1 MPGAAGPDTMP
12 WSIVLAAAGA
22 AALVVALL
30 LLRSLGTRFR
40 IGRLLSAAR
49 EVTLEEC
56 RELAAGAAVY
66 VRVSGRISSTEEF
79 PDDNDRPLVFRRTR
93 LEVQVAPDRWRTV
106 RDEREAVPFGVESRS
121 EFVAIDQDALR
132 DGLVA
137 IPRIATG
144 RVAELQADM
153 AAAASGADPDSPV
166 RLTIEQLSAV
176 EQVSVCGKPEMRDG
190 QPTLTAGLGR
200 PLIVTALDRP
210 AAMRL
215 LASGARRRVAAA
227 ALLIAGGLALVALAV
242 GVAVLATALAA
253 PVLAASP
260 TALPT
265 PEPST
270 VIGVPTDPRA
280 GGGAP
285 LVGAPGLA
293 LLAVAGAGLGAA
305 LATLAYVRLTAR
317 PTSRP
322 ASRPIGR
329 SSPRR

>member
-1 MPGAAGPDTMP
+1 MI
-12 WSIVLAAAGA
+12 WSIVLAAGGTL
-22 AALVVALL
+22 ALILALL

-40 IGRLLSAAR
+40 LGRLLSAAP

-56 RELAAGAAVY
+56 RQLAAGAAVY

-79 PDDNDRPLVFRRTR
+79 PDENDRPLVFRRTR

-106 RDEREAVPFGVESRS
+106 LDEREAVPFGVESRS
-121 EFVAIDQDALR
+121 AFVAVDQDALG

-144 RVAELQADM
+144 SARELHGDM
-153 AAAASGADPDSPV
+153 AAAASGVAPDSPV

-176 EQVSVCGKPEMRDG
+176 EHVSACGKPELRDG
-190 QPTLTAGLGR
+190 EPVLTAGLGR
-200 PLIVTALDRP
+200 PLIVTALDQP

-215 LASGARRRVAAA
+215 LASGARRRVAASA
-227 ALLIAGGLALVALAV
+227 VLIAAGLALVALAV
-242 GVAVLATALAA
+242 GAAVFAMALAGPA
-253 PVLAASP
+253 LAASP
-260 TALPT
+260 SPLTS
-265 PEPST
+265 PEPSP

-293 LLAVAGAGLGAA
+293 LLVVVGAGLLVA
-305 LATLAYVRLTAR
+305 LVTLAYVRVGGAGFPAR
-317 PTSRP
+317 PRN
-322 ASRPIGR
+322 
-329 SSPRR
+329 RR

>member
-1 MPGAAGPDTMP
+1 MP
-12 WSIVLAAAGA
+12 WSIVLAGGGA
-22 AALVVALL
+22 FALVAALL

-40 IGRLLSAAR
+40 LGRLLSAAP

-93 LEVQVAPDRWRTV
+93 LEVQVGPDRWRTV
-106 RDEREAVPFGVESRS
+106 LDEREAVPFGVESRS
-121 EFVAIDQDALR
+121 AFVAIDQDALGE
-132 DGLVA
+132 GLVA
-137 IPRIATG
+137 IPRVATG
-144 RVAELQADM
+144 RASELHGDM
-153 AAAASGADPDSPV
+153 AAAASGVAPDSPV

-176 EQVSVCGKPEMRDG
+176 EHVSACGTPQLLDG
-190 QPTLTAGLGR
+190 EPVLSAGLGR

-227 ALLIAGGLALVALAV
+227 AVLIATGLALVAIAV
-242 GVAVLATALAA
+242 GVAFLATALAE

-260 TALPT
+260 SLLAASPSPLPS

-293 LLAVAGAGLGAA
+293 FLVVVGAGLLVA
-305 LATLAYVRLTAR
+305 LVTLAYVRLAGAR
-317 PTSRP
+317 STSGP
-322 ASRPIGR
+322 AK
-329 SSPRR
+329 RR